1 MFRVTLIIGIVCSIS
16 YTFANQSETIV
27 DLYNRIAQTGSV
39 IKATSFDINTQSKLK
54 NINTVRTVSYQCM
67 CEFPILA
74 LEDIFEV
81 FLLVTNNR
89 RWFGIRIKKN
99 PNEQIALIELRCNVS
114 NIHVRLGK
122 YGYHRKYRLPLI
134 SNSTQSYDLTQ
145 FLHNYP
151 QRMIY
156 LIFPNE
162 IESQTLSVFYYTKSN
177 KNLFSFS
184 STQHLQRRYRR
195 TILPTNPTMTCAK
208 HEYEIDFNQFSF
220 GKWIVQPK
228 RFNAYTCAGSCP
240 NPLSPR
246 YYPSNHAILLSLM
259 RSQRQYGQQPSCIPV
274 RLKPLCLLYYDRDE
288 LIIKYHRDMIVQECG
303 CR

>member
-1 MFRVTLIIGIVCSIS
+1 MFRVTLIIGIFCSIS

-27 DLYNRIAQTGSV
+27 DLYNRIAQSGSLL
-39 IKATSFDINTQSKLK
+39 KAISFDINTQSKLK
-54 NINTVRTVSYQCM
+54 NINTVRTVSYQ
-67 CEFPILA
+67 L
-74 LEDIFEV
+74 
-81 FLLVTNNR
+81 TNNQ
-89 RWFGIRIKKN
+89 RWLGVRIKKN

-134 SNSTQSYDLTQ
+134 SNSTQSYDLTH
-145 FLHNYP
+145 FLHTYH

-156 LIFPNE
+156 LTFPNE

-184 STQHLQRRYRR
+184 STQHLKRRYRR
-195 TILPTNPTMTCAK
+195 TILPTNPAMTCAK

-259 RSQRQYGQQPSCIPV
+259 RSQRQYGQQPSCVPV